1 MVAIKID
8 TWKKLLHQISDA
20 SQLVSSYP
28 EKLKMLFGYF
38 VLLSTMRNP
47 YFKDEISLEKQFYMQ
62 LAYVF
67 NILIEKWREKDH

>member
-1 MVAIKID
+1 
-8 TWKKLLHQISDA
+8 
-20 SQLVSSYP
+20 
-28 EKLKMLFGYF
+28 MLFGYF

-67 NILIEKWREKDH
+67 NIPIEKWREKDH